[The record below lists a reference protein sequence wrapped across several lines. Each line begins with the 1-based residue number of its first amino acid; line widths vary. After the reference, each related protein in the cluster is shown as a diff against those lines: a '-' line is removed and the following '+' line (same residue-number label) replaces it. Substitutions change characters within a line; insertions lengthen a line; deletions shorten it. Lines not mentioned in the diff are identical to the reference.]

1 MTDVREVYEMTA
13 IELAEKLLNADKE
26 RVFVAVQIPPAVRV
40 MIGEKFGLARGEDAM
55 PKLSFALRA
64 LGADAVLDTAIA
76 QDVITLTQVQA
87 LKNKK
92 EYGGAPVV
100 AGKGSEGG
108 CPGEMTARLV
118 RKYYTQRECGKSVR
132 VIAVVCCEKAKG
144 KIKGADVVLT
154 ANELAEMIAASGIN
168 LRLMEKVSID
178 MPFGVA
184 CGAAYICAACG
195 GKAEAVARC
204 LMENKTRAAAQ
215 KLAYSGL
222 YGKGAIKEA
231 VITAGG
237 QEWKFAVVVCPEAA
251 EKVRADIEN
260 GVCEYDFVEFSC
272 GGCISKGLENDDD
285 QERTLKLRGLGLRYL
300 DKAHAARSAD
310 MNSYAALALKE
321 WTAMVRSGEACA
333 EIAPITEEELQ
344 PAPVVEEVVEAPVEE
359 TVVEEVVEGTVVEET
374 PVEETVEEVVE
385 EAPVEETVEEVVEE
399 APVEE
404 TVEEVVE
411 DAPVEVE
418 EEEDDE
424 DDVVEDVAIAEEA
437 VEEFVEETAE
447 DIADVIVEDL
457 EEEIV
462 ETAVEEISAEE
473 IAEEVL
479 EKYGEDATEEEIREV
494 VEEIVE
500 ESLEDAIE
508 EYVEDVVEE
517 FVEEHLEETV
527 EDAVEDM
534 TEEMVDDIVE
544 DVETEAMEE
553 VEETITDAL
562 VEDAVEELI
571 EETTEEAT
579 EELVDRVVDELVEKT
594 MEALEEET
602 VEEAVEEAP
611 VQETVVEEAPVEE
624 IVEEVVEEAPVEE
637 TVEEAPVEETPVEEE
652 IAFEDMSEEERA
664 KRDPYYRRLSNKE
677 RRKLKRQ
684 NKNNK

>member
-100 AGKGSEGG
+100 AGKGSEGS

-272 GGCISKGLENDDD
+272 GGCISKGLENDEDK
-285 QERTLKLRGLGLRYL
+285 ERTLKLRGLGLRYL

-359 TVVEEVVEGTVVEET
+359 MVVEEVVEGTVVEET

-399 APVEE
+399 
-404 TVEEVVE
+404 
-411 DAPVEVE
+411 APVEVE

>member
-222 YGKGAIKEA
+222 YGKGAIREA

-272 GGCISKGLENDDD
+272 GGCISKGLENDEDK
-285 QERTLKLRGLGLRYL
+285 ERTLKLRGLGLRYL

-359 TVVEEVVEGTVVEET
+359 TVVEEVVEETVVEET
-374 PVEETVEEVVE
+374 PVEETVEEEAVVEETVVE
-385 EAPVEETVEEVVEE
+385 EAPIEETVEEVVEE
-399 APVEE
+399 
-404 TVEEVVE
+404 
-411 DAPVEVE
+411 APVEVE

-479 EKYGEDATEEEIREV
+479 ERYGEDATEEEIREV

-579 EELVDRVVDELVEKT
+579 EELVDKVVDELVEKT

-602 VEEAVEEAP
+602 VEE
-611 VQETVVEEAPVEE
+611 TVEEAPVEE

-637 TVEEAPVEETPVEEE
+637 IVEEAPVEETVEEAPVGETLVEEE